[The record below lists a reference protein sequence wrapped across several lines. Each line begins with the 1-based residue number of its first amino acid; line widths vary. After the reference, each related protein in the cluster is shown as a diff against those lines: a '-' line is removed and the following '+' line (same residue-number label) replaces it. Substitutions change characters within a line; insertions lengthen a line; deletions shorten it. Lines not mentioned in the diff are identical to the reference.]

1 MSEFALE
8 AQGLG
13 KRYGKKWALRDCTLN
28 VPTGSVAALV
38 GPNGAGK
45 TTLLHLAV
53 GLTDPTAGSV
63 RILDRSA
70 RTEPQFVL
78 PRIGFVAQEHPL
90 YRRFRIDEM
99 LKTAAKLNAIWDAE
113 LARGRLARLQIPL
126 DQKVGTLSGGQQA
139 QVALTLA
146 LAQRPELVVL
156 DEPVA
161 ALDPLARREFL
172 QSLMEAVAD
181 GGLTVLLSSHIIAD
195 LERVCDYM
203 ILLSA
208 SQVQLAAPI
217 DDIVGA
223 HRVLSGARSETGG
236 IERMHAVVQASHTD
250 RQTTLVVRANGH
262 LYDAR
267 WQVDEV
273 GLEEIVLAYL
283 ARRTPEAAARQRVAS
298 WPG

>member
-8 AQGLG
+8 THGLG
-13 KRYGKKWALRDCTLN
+13 KRFGKKWALHDCTVE
-28 VPTGSVAALV
+28 VPAGCVAALV

-53 GLTDPTAGSV
+53 GLSEPTAGWV
-63 RILDRSA
+63 RVLGHPA
-70 RTEPQFVL
+70 RERPKLVL

-90 YRRFRIDEM
+90 YRRFRIGEM
-99 LKTAAKLNAIWDAE
+99 LKACAKLNPRWDQA
-113 LARGRLARLQIPL
+113 LAQRRLERLHIPL
-126 DQKVGTLSGGQQA
+126 DQKVDTLSGGQQA
-139 QVALTLA
+139 QLALTLA
-146 LAQRPELVVL
+146 LAKRPELLLL

-172 QSLMEAVAD
+172 QSLMEAVAE
-181 GGLTVLLSSHIIAD
+181 GGLTVLLSSHIITD

-203 ILLSA
+203 ILLSG
-208 SQVQLAAPI
+208 SELQLAAPI
-217 DDIVGA
+217 EDIVA
-223 HRVLSGARSETGG
+223 EHRVLSGPRSDPSAVARVHSV
-236 IERMHAVVQASHTD
+236 IQARHTE
-250 RQTTLVVRANGH
+250 RQTTLLVRANGH

-283 ARRTPEAAARQRVAS
+283 GRRAIPEEVAS
-298 WPG
+298 